1 MRFISFHTSRKNR
14 DVVIKVIAKG
24 DEGHNELEILQH
36 LNSEPLRS
44 DPDNS
49 TVPVLEF
56 LSFHDWQFAVMPFY
70 DDCDASPFLSAL
82 ECLDF
87 MEQLLTVSCDS
98 ESNVDTCRFNIN
110 SDNGLPASQSHCSLG
125 WSQTSVFTP

>member
-1 MRFISFHTSRKNR
+1 MRFISFHMSRKNR

-24 DEGHNELEILQH
+24 NEGLSELEILQH

-44 DPDNS
+44 DPHNS

-70 DDCDASPFLSAL
+70 DDCDASPFLSAS

-110 SDNGLPASQSHCSLG
+110 SDNRILASQSHCSLG
-125 WSQTSVFTP
+125 